1 MAILA
6 AVSFVLIASLL
17 VFNASDYDGEGSDD
31 TTNKWSEANAIIF
44 FNNQESDYQE
54 FMQNWK
60 EHIIRIMQNLI
71 SL

>member
-17 VFNASDYDGEGSDD
+17 AFNASDYDGEGSDD

-44 FNNQESDYQE
+44 FNNQSGTYYKTIQGA
-54 FMQNWK
+54 
-60 EHIIRIMQNLI
+60 
-71 SL
+71 